1 MISQRDKIKLSAIT
15 AFIDIVLI
23 TVLFS
28 YPLQLFDKIFVFFI
42 LCSHLAFYI
51 CLYFYYKK
59 LIDILHCLIF
69 VSLALSVGLE
79 NIYLLIIC
87 LALTLLIQ
95 ILWVVE
101 KRCILFEKD
110 ESFGIGD
117 QLEIFMILLTF
128 ILSYKIGAKRNA
140 SNE

>member
-15 AFIDIVLI
+15 VFIDIVLI
-23 TVLFS
+23 TVIFS

-42 LCSHLAFYI
+42 LCSHFAFYI

-95 ILWVVE
+95 ILWVIE
-101 KRCILFEKD
+101 KRCILCEKD

-128 ILSYKIGAKRNA
+128 ILSYKIGAKRNE
-140 SNE
+140 SVE